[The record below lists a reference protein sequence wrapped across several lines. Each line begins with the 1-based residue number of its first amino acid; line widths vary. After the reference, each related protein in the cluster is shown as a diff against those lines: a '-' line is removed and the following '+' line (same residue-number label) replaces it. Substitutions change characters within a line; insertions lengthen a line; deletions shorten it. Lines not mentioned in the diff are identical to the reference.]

1 MWYSS
6 PSASP
11 QGRVSPNENEMVASI
26 ETDLRPTGHVA
37 AAERSSGL
45 DFVPNATA
53 SPSAQPGKAAAAAA
67 GPGTE
72 YWLP

>member
-11 QGRVSPNENEMVASI
+11 QSRVSPNENEIVDSV
-26 ETDLRPTGHVA
+26 ETDLRPAGRA
-37 AAERSSGL
+37 AVAERSSEL
-45 DFVPNATA
+45 DYVPDVATV
-53 SPSAQPGKAAAAAA
+53 AQPRKAAAAAAA

>member
-11 QGRVSPNENEMVASI
+11 QSRVSPNENEMLARVEI
-26 ETDLRPTGHVA
+26 DLRPTERVA
-37 AAERSSGL
+37 VAERSSEL
-45 DFVPNATA
+45 DFVPEAATV
-53 SPSAQPGKAAAAAA
+53 AQPGKAAAAAAA